1 MKSILNMPKG
11 IQNILS
17 KIYDQAKVNNYD
29 YVNTMQHV
37 DINSWLECDIL
48 QKADKTSMAQ
58 SIELRV
64 PFLDREVLEIAK
76 NLKLNQKIS
85 DSNTKVLLREAFKDI
100 LPQHMVQKK
109 KLGFPIPIRVWLKQ
123 DLGEVVRNTINDP
136 QVDNIII
143 KNIL

>member
-64 PFLDREVLEIAK
+64 PFLDREVLEI
-76 NLKLNQKIS
+76 
-85 DSNTKVLLREAFKDI
+85 
-100 LPQHMVQKK
+100 P
-109 KLGFPIPIRVWLKQ
+109 
-123 DLGEVVRNTINDP
+123 
-136 QVDNIII
+136 
-143 KNIL
+143 